1 MIFLAAFVILQ
12 WSIGYPKLSLD
23 FSASNVDMFQI
34 YQFMNAKMHV
44 AKMKG
49 TADEIDPT
57 PPNMDQKQ
65 TKLGDM
71 IDWLGDNAKQ
81 VDALEVE
88 QLFKTEFPI
97 LLADEKVEIAF
108 KSGRDTKVCTV
119 FFLCTKCF
127 AS

>member
-1 MIFLAAFVILQ
+1 
-12 WSIGYPKLSLD
+12 
-23 FSASNVDMFQI
+23 MFQI
-34 YQFMNAKMHV
+34 YQFMNAKM
-44 AKMKG
+44 AIAQMKG

-81 VDALEVE
+81 VDAQEVE
-88 QLFKTEFPI
+88 QHFKTEFPI

-108 KSGRDTKVCTV
+108 KSGRDTKVSV
-119 FFLCTKCF
+119 H
-127 AS
+127 